1 MITEKI
7 NSRKFL
13 DNTMTKINIFWFRR
27 DLRIDDNTALS
38 AASNSKIPVLP
49 VFIFDTNITDKLPVD
64 DRRINFIYDQLVKLN
79 KVLISDYN
87 SMLNVFKGNPT
98 DIFEK
103 LSSEFDIISVYA
115 NHDYEPYAIQRDKK
129 ISESLKNNKTE
140 FLTFKD
146 QVVFEK
152 NEIVKSD
159 GLPYVVYTP
168 YKNRWK
174 AKLKDNITILDEKL
188 IKDNFFKYQGS
199 SLKSMES
206 YGFNENDNKI
216 QKYIL
221 DSDIV
226 NNYHQK
232 RNFPELNATSKIGP
246 YLRFGTISIRKIIKG
261 LLQFEEQTF
270 MDELI
275 WREFFMQI
283 LFHFPHTQTK
293 SFKSKYDNI
302 VWLNDIKA
310 FEAWKTGKTGFP
322 IVDAGMRELNNT
334 GFMHNRVRMITASF
348 LCKHLLID
356 WRWGENYFA
365 QKLNDYEMASNVGN
379 WQWASGSGVDAAPYF
394 RIFNPHTQIT
404 KFDKKLN
411 YINKWLKID
420 SDDYPEEII
429 EHKFARVRCLET
441 YKKYLD

>member
-38 AASNSKIPVLP
+38 AASISKIPVLP
-49 VFIFDTNITDKLPVD
+49 IFIFDTNITDKLPVD

-188 IKDNFFKYQGS
+188 IKDNFFRYQES
-199 SLKSMES
+199 SLKSMEF

>member
-1 MITEKI
+1 
-7 NSRKFL
+7 
-13 DNTMTKINIFWFRR
+13 MTKINIFWFRR

-38 AASNSKIPVLP
+38 AASSSKNPVLP
-49 VFIFDTNITDKLPVD
+49 IFIFDTNITDKLPLD
-64 DRRINFIYDQLVKLN
+64 DRRINFIYDQLFKLN
-79 KVLISDYN
+79 KVLISNYN
-87 SMLNVFKGNPT
+87 SLLNVFKGNPT

-103 LSSEFDIISVYA
+103 LSSEFEIVSVYA

-174 AKLKDNITILDEKL
+174 AKLKDNINILDEKL
-188 IKDNFFKYQGS
+188 IKDNFFRFQES
-199 SLKSMES
+199 SLKSIES

-221 DSDIV
+221 DSEII
-226 NNYHQK
+226 NNYRQK

-283 LFHFPHTQTK
+283 LFHFPHTKTK

-420 SDDYPEEII
+420 SDEYPDEII

>member
-1 MITEKI
+1 
-7 NSRKFL
+7 
-13 DNTMTKINIFWFRR
+13 MTKINIFWFRR

-38 AASNSKIPVLP
+38 AASISKNPVLP
-49 VFIFDTNITDKLPVD
+49 IFIFDTNITDKLPVD

-79 KVLISDYN
+79 KVLISNYN
-87 SMLNVFKGNPT
+87 SLLNVFKGNPT

-103 LSSEFDIISVYA
+103 LSSEFEIVSVYA

-146 QVVFEK
+146 QVIFEK

-188 IKDNFFKYQGS
+188 IKNNFFRYQES

-261 LLQFEEQTF
+261 LLQFEEQTY

-420 SDDYPEEII
+420 SDEYPDEII
-429 EHKFARVRCLET
+429 EHKFARIRCLET

>member
-1 MITEKI
+1 
-7 NSRKFL
+7 
-13 DNTMTKINIFWFRR
+13 MTKINIFWFRR
-27 DLRIDDNTALS
+27 DLRIYDNTALS
-38 AASNSKIPVLP
+38 AASSSKIPVLP
-49 VFIFDTNITDKLPVD
+49 IFIFDSNITDKLPVD

-87 SMLNVFKGNPT
+87 SLLNVFKGNPT

-188 IKDNFFKYQGS
+188 IKDNFFRYQES

-261 LLQFEEQTF
+261 LLQFEEQTY

-420 SDDYPEEII
+420 SDEYPDEIV

>member
-1 MITEKI
+1 
-7 NSRKFL
+7 
-13 DNTMTKINIFWFRR
+13 MTKINIFWFRR

-38 AASNSKIPVLP
+38 AASISKIPVLP
-49 VFIFDTNITDKLPVD
+49 IFIFDTNITDKLPVD

-87 SMLNVFKGNPT
+87 SLLNVFKGNPT

-129 ISESLKNNKTE
+129 ISESLKNNKTD

-188 IKDNFFKYQGS
+188 IKDNFFRYQES
-199 SLKSMES
+199 SLKSMEF

>member
-1 MITEKI
+1 
-7 NSRKFL
+7 
-13 DNTMTKINIFWFRR
+13 MTKINIFWFRR

-38 AASNSKIPVLP
+38 AASSSKNPVLP
-49 VFIFDTNITDKLPVD
+49 IFIFDTNITDKLPLD
-64 DRRINFIYDQLVKLN
+64 DRRINFIYDQLFKLN
-79 KVLISDYN
+79 KVLISNYN
-87 SMLNVFKGNPT
+87 SLLNVFKGNPT

-103 LSSEFDIISVYA
+103 LSSEFEIVSVYA

-174 AKLKDNITILDEKL
+174 AKLKDNINILDEKL
-188 IKDNFFKYQGS
+188 IKDNFFRFQES

-221 DSDIV
+221 DSEII
-226 NNYHQK
+226 NNYRQK

-283 LFHFPHTQTK
+283 LFHFPHTKTK

-420 SDDYPEEII
+420 SDEYPDEII

>member
-1 MITEKI
+1 
-7 NSRKFL
+7 
-13 DNTMTKINIFWFRR
+13 MTKINIFWFRR

-38 AASNSKIPVLP
+38 AASSSKNPVLP
-49 VFIFDTNITDKLPVD
+49 IFIFDTNITDKLPVD
-64 DRRINFIYDQLVKLN
+64 DRRINFIYDQLFKLN
-79 KVLISDYN
+79 KVLISNYN
-87 SMLNVFKGNPT
+87 SLLNVFKGNPT

-103 LSSEFDIISVYA
+103 LSSEFEIVSVYA

-174 AKLKDNITILDEKL
+174 AKLKDNINILDEKL
-188 IKDNFFKYQGS
+188 IKDNFFRFQES
-199 SLKSMES
+199 SLKSIES

-221 DSDIV
+221 DSEII
-226 NNYHQK
+226 NNYRQK

-283 LFHFPHTQTK
+283 LFHFPHTKTK

-420 SDDYPEEII
+420 SDEYPDEII

>member
-1 MITEKI
+1 
-7 NSRKFL
+7 
-13 DNTMTKINIFWFRR
+13 MTKINIFWFRR

-38 AASNSKIPVLP
+38 AASISKIPVLP
-49 VFIFDTNITDKLPVD
+49 IFIFDTNITDKLPVD

-188 IKDNFFKYQGS
+188 IKDNFFRYQGS
-199 SLKSMES
+199 SLKSMQS

>member
-1 MITEKI
+1 
-7 NSRKFL
+7 
-13 DNTMTKINIFWFRR
+13 MTKINIFWFRR

-38 AASNSKIPVLP
+38 AASISKIPVLP
-49 VFIFDTNITDKLPVD
+49 IFIFDTNITDKLPVD

-87 SMLNVFKGNPT
+87 SLLNVFKGNPT

-188 IKDNFFKYQGS
+188 IKDNFFRYQES
-199 SLKSMES
+199 SLKSMEF

-404 KFDKKLN
+404 KFDKRLN

>member
-49 VFIFDTNITDKLPVD
+49 IFIFDTNITDKLPVD

-188 IKDNFFKYQGS
+188 IKNNFFRYQES

-420 SDDYPEEII
+420 SDDYPDEII

>member
-1 MITEKI
+1 
-7 NSRKFL
+7 
-13 DNTMTKINIFWFRR
+13 MTKINIFWFRR

-49 VFIFDTNITDKLPVD
+49 IFIFDTNITDKLPVD

-188 IKDNFFKYQGS
+188 IKDNFFRFQES
-199 SLKSMES
+199 SLKSIES

-283 LFHFPHTQTK
+283 LFHFPHTKTK

-420 SDDYPEEII
+420 SDEYPDEII

>member
-1 MITEKI
+1 
-7 NSRKFL
+7 
-13 DNTMTKINIFWFRR
+13 MTKINIFWFRR

-38 AASNSKIPVLP
+38 AASSSKIPVLP
-49 VFIFDTNITDKLPVD
+49 IFIFDSNITDKLPVD

-87 SMLNVFKGNPT
+87 SLLNVFKGNPT

-103 LSSEFDIISVYA
+103 LSSEFEIVSVYA

-174 AKLKDNITILDEKL
+174 AKLKDNINILDEKL
-188 IKDNFFKYQGS
+188 IKDNFFRFQES
-199 SLKSMES
+199 SLKSIES

-221 DSDIV
+221 DSEII
-226 NNYHQK
+226 NNYRQK

-283 LFHFPHTQTK
+283 LFHFPHTKTK

-420 SDDYPEEII
+420 SDEYPDEII

>member
-1 MITEKI
+1 
-7 NSRKFL
+7 
-13 DNTMTKINIFWFRR
+13 MTKINIFWFRR

-38 AASNSKIPVLP
+38 AASSSKNPVLP
-49 VFIFDTNITDKLPVD
+49 IFIFDTNITDKLPVD

-79 KVLISDYN
+79 KVLISNYN
-87 SMLNVFKGNPT
+87 SLLNVFKGNPT
-98 DIFEK
+98 DILEK
-103 LSSEFDIISVYA
+103 LSSEFEIVSVYA

-129 ISESLKNNKTE
+129 ISEFLKNNKTE

-146 QVVFEK
+146 QVIFEK

-188 IKDNFFKYQGS
+188 IKDNFFRFQES

-420 SDDYPEEII
+420 SDEYPDEII

>member
-1 MITEKI
+1 
-7 NSRKFL
+7 
-13 DNTMTKINIFWFRR
+13 MTKINIFWFRR

-49 VFIFDTNITDKLPVD
+49 IFIFDTNITDKLPVD

-129 ISESLKNNKTE
+129 ISESLKNNKTD

-146 QVVFEK
+146 QVIFEK

-188 IKDNFFKYQGS
+188 IKDNFFRFQES
-199 SLKSMES
+199 SLKSIES

-283 LFHFPHTQTK
+283 LFHFPHTKTK

-420 SDDYPEEII
+420 SDEYPDEII

>member
-1 MITEKI
+1 
-7 NSRKFL
+7 
-13 DNTMTKINIFWFRR
+13 MTKINIFWFRR